1 MKRREVLKYAAGIAT
16 LAAIKPATASE
27 GFVEF
32 SSELYAELLEN
43 GKPFMVGFLS
53 DW

>member
-16 LAAIKPATASE
+16 LAALKPTAAND
-27 GFVEF
+27 GIVEF
-32 SSELYAELLEN
+32 SPELYSEMLES

>member
-1 MKRREVLKYAAGIAT
+1 MKRREVLKYVAGVAT
-16 LAAIKPATASE
+16 LATLKPAAA
-27 GFVEF
+27 GDGLVAF
-32 SSELYAELLEN
+32 SPELYSEMLEN